1 MDCPDK
7 VCAGAIGL
15 SRSPAVQWRANEKV
29 EPLTVKMKDDMPA
42 AEPET
47 ARASGATGA
56 RTPRYEEIHRQLISD
71 IRDGRYP
78 VGGRLPPE
86 LELCTTFGASRHTV
100 REAIRRLT
108 EQGLIARRAGA
119 GTIVL
124 RRTRSGGFTQQ
135 ISAIPDLLAYVKDA
149 QLEVLEARDIRA
161 SAQEALLLRCRRGRP
176 WHRLVA
182 LKHLRGARKPVAYV
196 LAYVHRDHPALK
208 GVLDRRGVPLHDF
221 IEERIEERI
230 ATVEQEL
237 YAKPLRGKEA
247 TALGLAPGYAGFVI
261 ARRYLS
267 AGGTAV
273 LVTST
278 VFPYDRMRYAM
289 SLTMT

>member
-1 MDCPDK
+1 MKSEASTGGPGGARG
-7 VCAGAIGL
+7 AGL
-15 SRSPAVQWRANEKV
+15 PA
-29 EPLTVKMKDDMPA
+29 
-42 AEPET
+42 
-47 ARASGATGA
+47 A
-56 RTPRYEEIHRQLISD
+56 RTPRYEKIHRQLVND

-78 VGGRLPPE
+78 VGAKLPPE
-86 LELCTTFGASRHTV
+86 LELCATFAASRHTV

-119 GTIVL
+119 GTMVL

-135 ISAIPDLLAYVKDA
+135 ISALPDLLAYVKGA

-161 SAQEALLLRCRRGRP
+161 SATEALLLRCRRGQA

-208 GVLDRRGVPLHDF
+208 GVLDRRGVALHDF

-237 YAKPLRGKEA
+237 SAKPLRGREA
-247 TALGLAPGYAGFVI
+247 KALSLAPGYAGFVI

-267 AGGTAV
+267 ASGTVV

-278 VFPYDRMRYAM
+278 VFPYDRMRYSMA
-289 SLTMT
+289 LTMP

>member
-1 MDCPDK
+1 MKNELSSRESGTPGE
-7 VCAGAIGL
+7 GAA
-15 SRSPAVQWRANEKV
+15 PV
-29 EPLTVKMKDDMPA
+29 
-42 AEPET
+42 
-47 ARASGATGA
+47 A
-56 RTPRYEEIHRQLISD
+56 RTPRYEEIHRQLVND

-78 VGGRLPPE
+78 VGGKLPPE
-86 LELCTTFGASRHTV
+86 LELCATFAASRHTV

-135 ISAIPDLLAYVKDA
+135 ISALPDLLAYVKGA

-161 SAQEALLLRCRRGRP
+161 SAAEALLLRCRRGQA

-208 GVLDRRGVPLHDF
+208 GVLDRRGVALHDF

-237 YAKPLRGKEA
+237 SAKPLRGREA
-247 TALGLAPGYAGFVI
+247 MALGLAPGYAGFVI

-267 AGGTAV
+267 ASGTVV

-278 VFPYDRMRYAM
+278 VFPHDRMRYSMA
-289 SLTMT
+289 LTMP

>member
-1 MDCPDK
+1 MKNEVP
-7 VCAGAIGL
+7 ASESSTAIDG
-15 SRSPAVQWRANEKV
+15 SAPA
-29 EPLTVKMKDDMPA
+29 
-42 AEPET
+42 
-47 ARASGATGA
+47 A
-56 RTPRYEEIHRQLISD
+56 RTPRYEEIHRQLLND

-78 VGGRLPPE
+78 VGGKLPPE
-86 LELCTTFGASRHTV
+86 LELCATFAASRHTV

-135 ISAIPDLLAYVKDA
+135 ISALPDLLAYVKGA
-149 QLEVLEARDIRA
+149 QLEVLEGREIRA
-161 SAQEALLLRCRRGRP
+161 SAQEALLLRCRRGQA

-208 GVLDRRGVPLHDF
+208 QVLDRRGVALHDF

-237 YAKPLRGKEA
+237 SAKPLRGREA
-247 TALGLAPGYAGFVI
+247 KALGLAPGYPGFVI

-267 AGGTAV
+267 ASGTVV
-273 LVTST
+273 LVSST
-278 VFPYDRMRYAM
+278 VFPYDRMRYSMA
-289 SLTMT
+289 LTMP